1 MENSNFYNTKSINFI
16 KILNK
21 ILIAFLIISII
32 LIFALNINDTVSFK
46 EGQIFSDTPQ
56 LKINAPNEVRVLKVL
71 VKEGQEVK
79 KGDTLFVLE
88 NKKTKSDYD
97 VLNTDVAA
105 MEHKI
110 DIINKLIE
118 NTLDRKKSL
127 IQLLNIQSKIYST
140 DRKKTALEISSLN
153 NKINLSSQQTSILT
167 DKFKTDSI
175 LYAKGAISRYEMTDT
190 KNRNL
195 DDKKVQV
202 DIKSNYNVKN
212 YDFENLHNNYRR
224 TKNDLKRSIIDV
236 DNEIQN
242 YRRDVLELQTMIKD
256 GKYNLTYIGDEL
268 KKLIIISPI
277 HGTISNLFN
286 AKQNVEIE
294 NREVVS
300 WTQPMIEPAQEG
312 ICAFVCKEIN
322 GVLHFIVQ
330 TKLEAG
336 NFDILELAPTVQC
349 LTGNYRNAQGIE
361 QMPFLKY
368 VLEVKKENIIFDTL
382 QSEEGGRFYKEQNRN
397 MLILADDT
405 IKIELPENYIW
416 MTLNQMQVFIKFN
429 NYLNIQARSL
439 IAAISFIS

>member
-32 LIFALNINDTVSFK
+32 LIFTLNINDTVSFK

-56 LKINAPNEVRVLKVL
+56 LKINAPNDVKVIKVA
-71 VKEGQEVK
+71 VKEGQEVQ

-88 NKKTKSDYD
+88 NKKTKSDYE
-97 VLNTDVAA
+97 VLNTDVAS

-110 DIINKLIE
+110 GIINKLIA

-127 IQLLNIQSKIYST
+127 IQLLTIQSRIYST

-202 DIKSNYNVKN
+202 DIKSNYSVKN
-212 YDFENLHNNYRR
+212 YDFENLSNNYSR
-224 TKNDLKRSIIDV
+224 TKNDLKRTIIDV
-236 DNEIQN
+236 DNQIQN
-242 YRRDVLELQTMIKD
+242 YRRDILELQTMIKD
-256 GKYNLTYIGDEL
+256 GKSNLTYIGDEL
-268 KKLIIISPI
+268 KKLIIVSPI

-286 AKQNVEIE
+286 AKQNVEIASK
-294 NREVVS
+294 NDLL
-300 WTQPMIEPAQEG
+300 TI
-312 ICAFVCKEIN
+312 I
-322 GVLHFIVQ
+322 
-330 TKLEAG
+330 
-336 NFDILELAPTVQC
+336 AP
-349 LTGNYRNAQGIE
+349 
-361 QMPFLKY
+361 
-368 VLEVKKENIIFDTL
+368 KKENFYAKVILDEKDLTYIRNGQEINLKLDAYNYY
-382 QSEEGGRFYKEQNRN
+382 RFGAIKGNITYVSPSDVDRTFYC
-397 MLILADDT
+397 LAA
-405 IKIELPENYIW
+405 IK
-416 MTLNQMQVFIKFN
+416 KFN
-429 NYLNIQARSL
+429 PNIQLKAGYKLKGEVIIEKMKLFQYIIKKLFNKIDNSTH
-439 IAAISFIS
+439 